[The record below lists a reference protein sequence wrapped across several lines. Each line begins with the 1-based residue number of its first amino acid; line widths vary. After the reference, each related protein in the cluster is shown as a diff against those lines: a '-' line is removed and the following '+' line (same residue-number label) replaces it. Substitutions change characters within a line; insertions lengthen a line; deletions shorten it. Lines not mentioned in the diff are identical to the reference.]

1 MDSRNIKLQ
10 TSTKKITK
18 HIPRSQALSFTSSTF
33 LFPKFLPSRR
43 LAIKNQIVRIVKY
56 IKRKKRTNTN
66 KSYCELREKGIP
78 TIRVNAFSPT
88 SLRISISPK
97 HASQPNASRTWR
109 GNVIGRLPNSRD
121 TPEQQPREHG
131 RDLPCYARGT
141 REFPSLAGHSAVTRE
156 SRPPNG
162 RTRDGGGRGRRWDWN
177 CKYPSTHVPLRSIH
191 LSTTILSSTSPPLHA
206 PRYRCIRSN
215 FVKKRKFRG
224 NVKFGWHR
232 FVQLLDERNNKI
244 EVKWNIVERIWNID
258 ISWRF
263 FCFCY

>member
-18 HIPRSQALSFTSSTF
+18 TYSSLTSIILHHFYLPFSQISS
-33 LFPKFLPSRR
+33 SRR

-66 KSYCELREKGIP
+66 KIANCEKKEFQQS
-78 TIRVNAFSPT
+78 AFSPT